1 MKYKI
6 KTLDGRHSYND
17 QFDYYVSFGGHMNNN
32 SGPLH
37 FNRAL
42 QWMIQTW
49 GWSAE
54 VRLHRHISMHIERNA
69 TMVRSMFLRVAGI
82 PALDTELPPECNP
95 RWTWSNQFDDLRIY
109 LKSNAELAWFQLAH
123 PVDQK

>member
-1 MKYKI
+1 MKYRI
-6 KTLDGRHSYND
+6 KALDGRYSYHD
-17 QFDYYVSFGGHMNNN
+17 EFAYYVSFESHMNNH

-54 VRLHRHISMHIERNA
+54 VRLHRHIRQHIERNMTVIR
-69 TMVRSMFLRVAGI
+69 TMPLRIVK
-82 PALDTELPPECNP
+82 PVLDTDIPPECNP
-95 RWTWSNQFDDLRIY
+95 RWSWSNQYPDLRIY
-109 LKSNAELAWFQLAH
+109 LKSGAELNWFQLAH